1 MGKAD
6 VQTLDYFQDSRVFAD
21 MINAYFF
28 GGKQIIKPEELEE
41 GDKELVYAQT
51 DQVNRVLR
59 DSVKKYF
66 KEMLLCIFVLE
77 HQKNVDYHMVIRRM
91 LAEAMEYH
99 QQWRRLQKRHR
110 EKFMNCWTWSV
121 CRK

>member
-28 GGKQIIKPEELEE
+28 RGKQIIRPEELEE
-41 GDKELVYAQT
+41 GDKELAHAKA
-51 DQVNRVLR
+51 DQVNRVIR

-66 KEMLLCIFVLE
+66 KEMLL
-77 HQKNVDYHMVIRRM
+77 Y
-91 LAEAMEYH
+91 
-99 QQWRRLQKRHR
+99 
-110 EKFMNCWTWSV
+110 MNCWIWSV
-121 CRK
+121 YRKESRNT